1 MRKILRRRLEALL
14 EMSMSNVQNAKYKLI
29 IIWQKLTNKLINE
42 TTIAEESGKSHEH
55 TQEWV
60 YLGIR
65 KDGKEL
71 NRGHALMHIIT
82 YGNAL

>member
-1 MRKILRRRLEALL
+1 
-14 EMSMSNVQNAKYKLI
+14 MSNVQNAKYKLI

-42 TTIAEESGKSHEH
+42 TTIADEESGKSHEH
-55 TQEWV
+55 TQEWL